1 MHPLLADLEITQF
14 ENLYHVDDAPIAD
27 VRQRIL
33 SRLGWFAVLLSVV
46 GAGMGFIIEF
56 PDMIAVP
63 FVVKSEVAEEMY
75 RFPSTIY
82 VEKTFVKPGQTV
94 AAGAPLLEVSAPDVA
109 ALVADFSAANTAVGQ
124 YEKYRTVSA
133 SKEQQIIELTMAQIR
148 EDIRLKERQ
157 IDVQRN
163 KWASE
168 LVKLKFEQEDA
179 QRIFNINQALYRTGD
194 ISKNDLNA
202 YEATLLRAQ
211 SAYQSGTQNF
221 GQEERTLRQ
230 QIETKR
236 LEMLSLEKQLTKKET
251 DFRGEGAQLR
261 SSLDAMHKRI
271 EGRFGKYE
279 ITANNHLI
287 LKAERAGT
295 VSFVFDGE
303 KEAAASA
310 IVLKLIYKEAPLYA
324 YTQVN
329 SSRIGQVKVG
339 QPVIL
344 KLDAFPVYEWGTVR
358 GLVSQVS
365 ITPDEKGLF
374 NVQVQLTDYQRLDKR
389 IQIGMQGNCNII
401 FDERTLYEYTFR
413 NFKKVATELTE

>member
-1 MHPLLADLEITQF
+1 MHSLLAELEVTQY
-14 ENLYHVDDAPIAD
+14 ESLYHVDDAPIAD

-33 SRLGWFAVLLSVV
+33 SRLGWLAVVLTMV
-46 GAGMGFIIEF
+46 GAGLAFVIRF

-63 FVVKSEVAEEMY
+63 FVVKSEVAEDMY

-94 AAGAPLLEVSAPDVA
+94 AAGTPLLEVSAPDVA
-109 ALVADFSAANTAVGQ
+109 ALVSDWSAARTAVGQ

-133 SKEQQIIELTMAQIR
+133 DKERQIIALTVAQIR
-148 EDIRLKERQ
+148 EDIRLKETQ
-157 IDVQRN
+157 IEVQKA
-163 KWASE
+163 KWTSE
-168 LVKLKFEQEDA
+168 LAKLKFEQEDA
-179 QRIFNINQALYRTGD
+179 QRIFKINQDLYRTGD
-194 ISKNDLNA
+194 ISKNDLNN

-211 SAYQSGTQNF
+211 AAYQSGTQNF
-221 GQEERTLRQ
+221 GHEDRSLRQ

-236 LEMLSLEKQLTKKET
+236 LEMLSLEKQLTKRET

-261 SSLDAMHKRI
+261 SSLDAVHKRI
-271 EGRFGKYE
+271 EGRFGKFE
-279 ITANNHLI
+279 ITPNNHLI

-303 KEAAASA
+303 KEAAPGAM
-310 IVLKLIYKEAPLYA
+310 VLKMIYQNAPLYA

-339 QPVIL
+339 QEVVL
-344 KLDAFPVYEWGTVR
+344 KLDAYPVYEWGTVR
-358 GLVSQVS
+358 GRVSQVS

-374 NVQVQLTDYQRLDKR
+374 NVQVQLTDFQRLDKR
-389 IQIGMQGNCNII
+389 VRIGMQGHCNII
-401 FDERTLYEYTFR
+401 FDERTLSDYTFR
-413 NFKKVATELTE
+413 HFKKIASEVTE

>member
-1 MHPLLADLEITQF
+1 MHSLLAELEVTQY
-14 ENLYHVDDAPIAD
+14 ENLYHVDDAPIVD

-33 SRLGWFAVLLSVV
+33 SRLGWFAVVLAIV
-46 GAGMGFIIEF
+46 GAGLAFVIRF

-94 AAGAPLLEVSAPDVA
+94 AAGTPLLEVSAPDVA
-109 ALVADFSAANTAVGQ
+109 ALVSDLSSANTAVSQ
-124 YEKYRTVSA
+124 YQKYRTVSA
-133 SKEQQIIELTMAQIR
+133 DKEGQIIQLTIAQLQ
-148 EDIRLKERQ
+148 EDIRLKETQ
-157 IDVQRN
+157 IEVQKA

-168 LVKLKFEQEDA
+168 LARLKFEQDDA
-179 QRIFNINQALYRTGD
+179 QRIFKINQDLYRTGD
-194 ISKNDLNA
+194 ISKNDLNN

-211 SAYQSGTQNF
+211 SAYQTGTQNF
-221 GQEERTLRQ
+221 GHEERSIRQ

-236 LEMLSLEKQLTKKET
+236 LEMLSLEKQLAKKDT

-261 SSLDAMHKRI
+261 STLDAVHKRI
-271 EGRFGKYE
+271 EGRFGKFE

-287 LKAERAGT
+287 LKAGRAGT
-295 VSFVFDGE
+295 VSFVFNGE
-303 KEAAASA
+303 KEATPGA
-310 IVLKLIYKEAPLYA
+310 IVLKMIYKEAPLYA

-339 QPVIL
+339 QTVVL
-344 KLDAFPVYEWGTVR
+344 KLDAYPVYEWGTVR
-358 GLVSQVS
+358 GQVSQVS

-374 NVQVQLTDYQRLDKR
+374 NVQVQLTDYQRLNNR
-389 IQIGMQGNCNII
+389 VRIGMQGNCNII

-413 NFKKVATELTE
+413 NFRKGATELTE

>member
-1 MHPLLADLEITQF
+1 MHPLLADLEVTQF
-14 ENLYHVDDAPIAD
+14 ESLYHVDDAPIAD

-33 SRLGWFAVLLSVV
+33 SRLGWFAVLLTVV
-46 GAGMGFIIEF
+46 GAGMGFVIQF

-75 RFPSTIY
+75 RFPATIY

-94 AAGAPLLEVSAPDVA
+94 AVGTPLLEVSAPDVA
-109 ALVADFSAANTAVGQ
+109 ALVSDFSAANTAVGQ
-124 YEKYRTVSA
+124 YEKYRAVSA
-133 SKEQQIIELTMAQIR
+133 DKESQIIQLMIAQIR
-148 EDIRLKERQ
+148 EDIRLKETQ
-157 IDVQRN
+157 IEVQKT

-168 LVKLKFEQEDA
+168 LVKLRFEQEDA
-179 QRIFNINQALYRTGD
+179 QRIFKINQDLFRTGD
-194 ISKNDLNA
+194 ISKNDLNN

-211 SAYQSGTQNF
+211 SAYQSGTQDF
-221 GQEERTLRQ
+221 GQEERSLRQ
-230 QIETKR
+230 QIESKR
-236 LEMLSLEKQLTKKET
+236 LEMLSLEKQLAKKDT

-261 SSLDAMHKRI
+261 SSLDAVQKRI
-271 EGRFGKYE
+271 AGRFGKFE

-310 IVLKLIYKEAPLYA
+310 IVLKMIYKDAPLYA

-339 QPVIL
+339 QPVVL
-344 KLDAFPVYEWGTVR
+344 KLDAYPVYEWGTVR

-374 NVQVQLTDYQRLDKR
+374 NVQVQLTDFQRLENR
-389 IQIGMQGNCNII
+389 VRIGMQGHCNII
-401 FDERTLYEYTFR
+401 FDERTLYDYTFR